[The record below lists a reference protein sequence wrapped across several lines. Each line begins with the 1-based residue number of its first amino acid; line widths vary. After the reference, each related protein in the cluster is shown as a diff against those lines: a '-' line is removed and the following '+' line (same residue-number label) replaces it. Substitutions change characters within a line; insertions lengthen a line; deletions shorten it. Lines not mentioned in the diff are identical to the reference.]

1 MNKTAQYIKNK
12 KDSLSVYFTAE
23 YPTKGSTKEVIL
35 ALQESGVNLLEVG
48 IPFSD
53 PLADGPV
60 IQKSSMQALE
70 NGFTLE
76 QLFSDLTAIKN
87 EVKIPLVLMGYF
99 NTLLAYGVENFLKKC
114 KSLNIDSVIF
124 PDLPADVYQKNYQ
137 KLFKKYGVSLVFLV
151 TPQTTDDRLKMINDL
166 SEAFIYVVADNSIT
180 GKKGEF
186 SVAQLDYFKRMKDF
200 NFKVPLV
207 IGFGISNHKAYK
219 TACEYADGVIIGS
232 AFIQSIAGTKNIKQ
246 SVGEFIGLIKKNN

>member
-1 MNKTAQYIKNK
+1 MNKTAQYIKSN

-35 ALQESGVNLLEVG
+35 ALQESGANLIEVG

-60 IQKSSMQALE
+60 IQKSSKQALE

-76 QLFSDLTAIKN
+76 QLFSDLEDIKS

-124 PDLPADVYQKNYQ
+124 PDLPAVVYEKNYQ
-137 KLFKKYGVSLVFLV
+137 KLFKKYGVSLVFLI
-151 TPQTTDDRLKMINDL
+151 TPQTSNERIEMINNL
-166 SEAFIYVVADNSIT
+166 SDAFIYIVADNSIT
-180 GKKGEF
+180 GKKGEL
-186 SVAQLDYFKRMKDF
+186 STAQMDYFKRMKAYD
-200 NFKVPLV
+200 FKVPLM
-207 IGFGISNHKAYK
+207 IGFGISDYQSFKN
-219 TACEYADGVIIGS
+219 ACEYANGVIIGS
-232 AFIQSIAGTKNIKQ
+232 AFIQSIANSNHIKQ
-246 SVGEFIGLIKKNN
+246 SVHDFVTSIKWGK